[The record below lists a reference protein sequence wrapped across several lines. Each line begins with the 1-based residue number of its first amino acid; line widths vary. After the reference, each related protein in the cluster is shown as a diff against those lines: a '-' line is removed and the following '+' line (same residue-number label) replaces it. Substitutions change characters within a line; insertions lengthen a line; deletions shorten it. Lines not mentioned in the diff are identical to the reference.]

1 MTDPDYCDIICDA
14 IENAGGNMKID
25 DVLALVPSENVG
37 IAMAN
42 LNQLI
47 DDGTIQMQTVHK
59 DSAFFIEVVQT

>member
-25 DVLALVPSENVG
+25 DVLALVPGENVG

-42 LNQLI
+42 LNELI
-47 DDGTIQMQTVHK
+47 DAGTIQMQTVHK